1 MPDAPV
7 NARVVPGWYGKIPSL
22 GDFASRRLPE
32 AFVQRWDTWLQ
43 EGLAVARTELGAGWL
58 DVYLVAPVRRF
69 WLAPGLLGASAWSGV
84 MMSSVDRVGR
94 YFPLT
99 IAQPAGT
106 LADAFAAAAW
116 HAELEGVARQV
127 LDVSF
132 TVDDLEEAL
141 AAVTPLDCIELH
153 GNGADADN
161 GGSVWW
167 CADPPQLQRHPGMPS
182 ADAFVSLLGCSP

>member
-1 MPDAPV
+1 
-7 NARVVPGWYGKIPSL
+7 
-22 GDFASRRLPE
+22 
-32 AFVQRWDTWLQ
+32 VQRWDAWVQ
-43 EGLAVARTELGAGWL
+43 EGLALARTQLGTGWL

-69 WLAPGLLGASAWSGV
+69 WLAPGLLDTCAFSGV

-106 LADAFAAAAW
+106 LAAALAAAAW

-127 LDVSF
+127 LDLSF

-141 AAVTPLDCIELH
+141 AAVAPLEDTDRSH
-153 GNGADADN
+153 NGASDGTDGA
-161 GGSVWW
+161 GSAWW
-167 CADPPQLQRHPGMPS
+167 CADPPALQRHAAMPS
-182 ADAFVSLLGCSP
+182 ASAFVSLLGCPT